1 MEPKELKEHDK
12 MVEITVEIQEFL
24 KEQLLK
30 VDNPLMLAGCFAAQ
44 VRNLYVVLLGHE
56 ATYKMYNTMLDD
68 LRKEMLKKGTVTHDE
83 KPTIH

>member
-1 MEPKELKEHDK
+1 MSNKKEHDK

-24 KEQLLK
+24 REQLLK

-44 VRNLYVVLLGHE
+44 VRNLYVVLCGYE
-56 ATYKMYNTMLDD
+56 TTYKMYNTMLDD
-68 LRKEMLKKGTVTHDE
+68 LRKEMSKKGTVTHDE

>member
-1 MEPKELKEHDK
+1 MEPKE
-12 MVEITVEIQEFL
+12 L

-44 VRNLYVVLLGHE
+44 VRNLYVVLCGYE
-56 ATYKMYNTMLDD
+56 TTYKMYNTMLDD

>member
-1 MEPKELKEHDK
+1 MSNKKEHDK

-24 KEQLLK
+24 QEQLLN

-44 VRNLYVVLLGHE
+44 VRNLYVVLCGYE
-56 ATYKMYNTMLDD
+56 TTYKMYNTMLDD

>member
-1 MEPKELKEHDK
+1 MSNKKEHDK

-24 KEQLLK
+24 QEQLLK

-68 LRKEMLKKGTVTHDE
+68 LRKEILKNGTVTHDE

>member
-1 MEPKELKEHDK
+1 MSNKKEHDK

-24 KEQLLK
+24 QEQLLK

-44 VRNLYVVLLGHE
+44 VRNLYVVLCGYE
-56 ATYKMYNTMLDD
+56 TTFQVYSTMLND
-68 LRKEMLKKGTVTHDE
+68 LRKEILKKGTATHSDE